1 MTGANG
7 KPFGE
12 RLPRRRTSNE
22 GIRCSEVLMSLEEY
36 RKKRDFRVTPE
47 PAGGKPHASGG
58 GKLTYTI
65 QKHEATNL
73 HYDLRLQWNGV
84 LLSWAIPKG
93 PSLDPSVK
101 RFAVRTEDH
110 PIEYAKFEGVVPGGE
125 YGAGTVMLW
134 DEGTWVPDD
143 PDVDASL
150 RKGDLKFALYG
161 KKLKGSWV
169 LVKTRGYGRSSWLLI
184 KHRDAF
190 AAARDITAEEPDS
203 ASSRRSLAQI
213 AKDGGGNVEKAAA
226 GDPVKKT
233 RGAARARP
241 ARAGSQRS

>member
-1 MTGANG
+1 
-7 KPFGE
+7 
-12 RLPRRRTSNE
+12 
-22 GIRCSEVLMSLEEY
+22 MSLEEY

-73 HYDLRLQWNGV
+73 HYDLRLEWNGV

-110 PIEYAKFEGVVPGGE
+110 PIEYAKFEGVIPDGQ

-143 PDVDASL
+143 PDVDAIL
-150 RKGDLKFALYG
+150 AKGDLKFTLHG

-190 AAARDITAEEPDS
+190 ASKRDVAAEEPYS
-203 ASSRRSLAQI
+203 VASGRLLQQI
-213 AKDGGGNVEKAAA
+213 AKDSGGDVQKAAA
-226 GDPVKKT
+226 GDAVKKP
-233 RGAARARP
+233 RSAAKAKA
-241 ARAGSQRS
+241 ARAGSRGSKAGR

>member
-1 MTGANG
+1 
-7 KPFGE
+7 
-12 RLPRRRTSNE
+12 
-22 GIRCSEVLMSLEEY
+22 MSLGEY
-36 RKKRDFRVTPE
+36 RKKRDFRATPE
-47 PAGGKPHASGG
+47 PAGDKPHTSG
-58 GKLTYTI
+58 GKLIYSI
-65 QKHEATNL
+65 QKHEATRQ
-73 HYDLRLQWNGV
+73 HYDLRLEWNGV

-110 PIEYAKFEGVVPGGE
+110 PIEYAKFEGVIPAGQ

-150 RKGDLKFALYG
+150 RKGDLKFTLHG

-169 LVKTRGYGRSSWLLI
+169 LVRTRGYGRSSWLLI

-190 AAARDITAEEPDS
+190 AAKGDITAEEPSS
-203 ASSRRSLAQI
+203 ARSGRLLAQI
-213 AKDGGGNVEKAAA
+213 AKDGGGDSEKAAA
-226 GDPVKKT
+226 GDPVKKA
-233 RGAARARP
+233 RGVARARP
-241 ARAGSQRS
+241 SRVRSRRSKARC